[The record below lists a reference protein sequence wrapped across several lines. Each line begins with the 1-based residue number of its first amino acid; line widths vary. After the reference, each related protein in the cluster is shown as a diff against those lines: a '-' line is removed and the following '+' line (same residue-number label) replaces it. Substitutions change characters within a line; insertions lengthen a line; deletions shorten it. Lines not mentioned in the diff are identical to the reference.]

1 MSDDLDL
8 YQDILLSHTKR
19 PRNRGTLDRPTHRGE
34 GYNALCGDEVLLT
47 LRVEGGKIAEVQ
59 STGPACAICTASAS
73 ILTTHVQ
80 GHTPNEA
87 LALGAELREALKGGS
102 GSTDEKKPS
111 FSGDIEMETLA
122 HVGQF
127 PQRVKCAALAW
138 ETLAAALKNGAV
150 SQPPPEPTLEERIR
164 FQAMQQSQ
172 QQ

>member
-19 PRNRGTLDRPTHRGE
+19 PRNRGTLGRPTHRGE

-47 LRVEGGKIAEVQ
+47 LRVEGGKIAEAQ

-73 ILTTHVQ
+73 ILTTHVL
-80 GHTPNEA
+80 GRAPAEA
-87 LALGAELREALKGGS
+87 LALGGELREALKGGS
-102 GSTDEKKPS
+102 GGKPS
-111 FSGDIEMETLA
+111 FAGDIEMETLA

-172 QQ
+172 Q